1 MTGWRRL
8 RPVAPGD
15 TASDFSK
22 GAPGVYRQDF
32 EDMGYCQTIRSSV
45 RALRNSIRT
54 LGNHAQLGN
63 GVANDGDKDS
73 HARTTISPEVAPSW
87 GASSG
92 MVVMRDEG
100 RDLAFEVAGGG

>member
-1 MTGWRRL
+1 MARIPVLPEATFVGALSAQLRHPRSGSATSAIRRL
-8 RPVAPGD
+8 RLVAAGD

-32 EDMGYCQTIRSSV
+32 EDMDHCQTIRSSV

-63 GVANDGDKDS
+63 GAANDGDKDS
-73 HARTTISPEVAPSW
+73 QRA
-87 GASSG
+87 
-92 MVVMRDEG
+92 
-100 RDLAFEVAGGG
+100 